1 MSKESHAVAEA
12 AAHHGL
18 ALASW
23 NLHARETVD
32 GLDLPDR
39 RPRKGHGST
48 AIGSPAPLSSVA
60 TPAH

>member
-23 NLHARETVD
+23 NHHARETVD

-48 AIGSPAPLSSVA
+48 PTGSPALRSSVA